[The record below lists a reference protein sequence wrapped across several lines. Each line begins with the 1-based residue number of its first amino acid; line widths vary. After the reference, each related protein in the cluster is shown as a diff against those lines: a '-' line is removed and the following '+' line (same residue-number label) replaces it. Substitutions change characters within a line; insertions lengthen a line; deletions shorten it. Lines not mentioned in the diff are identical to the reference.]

1 MPLHGAPD
9 SGEPSDPRAWL
20 GLLATYRSRS
30 MTCVSPPPV
39 DHPDGG
45 RGAYKSGRMDAQVV
59 MIQIPGAHRR
69 GVGLIASDGGPVA
82 SYQLVLSVAWM
93 CRWSGCCCRSCHSCP
108 PSRRGGRGSPRR
120 PWRSHGAD
128 ARAGCRAGG
137 TGRDDDRVPPIAAGA
152 PRARPG
158 QGNGEGAQSVIPAR
172 RWSMPIFMAVF
183 GPKMLMIEGGACAVL
198 RRLCRQ

>member
-1 MPLHGAPD
+1 MRAASLL
-9 SGEPSDPRAWL
+9 SGSSARSPRW
-20 GLLATYRSRS
+20 T
-30 MTCVSPPPV
+30 TCVFLPPV

-45 RGAYKSGRMDAQVV
+45 RGVYKSGRMDAQVV

-69 GVGLIASDGGPVA
+69 GVRMIESDGGRSPRTSWCCLWPGCAGGVGAVA
-82 SYQLVLSVAWM
+82 GV
-93 CRWSGCCCRSCHSCP
+93 CHGSP
-108 PSRRGGRGSPRR
+108 PSRRGGRCSPRR

-128 ARAGCRAGG
+128 ARAGCRGRVEPDAMT
-137 TGRDDDRVPPIAAGA
+137 TGFAAIAAGA
-152 PRARPG
+152 PRTRLG
-158 QGNGEGAQSVIPAR
+158 QGNGEGAQSVTPAR